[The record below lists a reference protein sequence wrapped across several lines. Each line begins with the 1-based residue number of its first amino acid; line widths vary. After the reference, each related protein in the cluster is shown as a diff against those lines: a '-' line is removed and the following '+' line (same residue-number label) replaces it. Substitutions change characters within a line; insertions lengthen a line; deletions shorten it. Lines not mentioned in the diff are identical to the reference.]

1 MTDDDMHVNPDDL
14 RSIKNT
20 LTTAG
25 GDLFTQ
31 AEPLQKTPDVGESSS
46 EVATALASLAAAVGG
61 MSEGLGKLADGVQ
74 NALDQATTSDQAAAD
89 AGRRH
94 EQRVRGS

>member
-1 MTDDDMHVNPDDL
+1 MTDDDMDVNPDDL
-14 RSIKNT
+14 RSIKST
-20 LTTAG
+20 LDTAG
-25 GDLFTQ
+25 GELFKQ

-61 MSEGLGKLADGVQ
+61 MAEGLGSLGDSVQ
-74 NALDQATTSDQAAAD
+74 NALNHATTTDD
-89 AGRRH
+89 AVGAEGRRH

>member
-1 MTDDDMHVNPDDL
+1 MTDDDIHVNPDDL

-20 LTTAG
+20 LDTAG
-25 GDLFTQ
+25 GDLFKQ

-61 MSEGLGKLADGVQ
+61 MSEGLGSLGDSVQ
-74 NALDQATTSDQAAAD
+74 NALDHATTSDHAAGD
-89 AGRRH
+89 AGRRQ

>member
-1 MTDDDMHVNPDDL
+1 MTEDMHVDPDDL

-20 LTTAG
+20 LNTAG
-25 GDLFTQ
+25 GDLFKQ

-61 MSEGLGKLADGVQ
+61 MSEGLGSLSDGVQ
-74 NALDQATTSDQAAAD
+74 NALDHATTSDEAAGE
-89 AGRRH
+89 AGRRQ
-94 EQRVRGS
+94 EQKVRGS

>member
-1 MTDDDMHVNPDDL
+1 MTEDIHVSPSDL

-20 LTTAG
+20 LNTAG
-25 GDLFTQ
+25 DELFKQ

-61 MSEGLGKLADGVQ
+61 MSEGLGSLSDGVQ
-74 NALDQATTSDQAAAD
+74 NALDHATTSDHAAEEE
-89 AGRRH
+89 GRRH

>member
-1 MTDDDMHVNPDDL
+1 MTEDIHVSPGDL

-20 LTTAG
+20 LNTAG
-25 GDLFTQ
+25 GELFKQ

-61 MSEGLGKLADGVQ
+61 MSEGLGSLSDGVQ
-74 NALDQATTSDQAAAD
+74 NALDHATTSDHAAGD
-89 AGRRH
+89 EGRRH

>member
-1 MTDDDMHVNPDDL
+1 MTADMHVNPDDL
-14 RSIKNT
+14 RSIKST
-20 LTTAG
+20 LDTAG
-25 GDLFTQ
+25 SDLFKQ

-61 MSEGLGKLADGVQ
+61 MSEGLGKLGDSVQ
-74 NALDQATTSDQAAAD
+74 NALDHATGADQAAGD
-89 AGRRH
+89 EGRRH